1 MLCWG
6 RCGVWLRRWRAS
18 RKQKGDIA
26 MADNLFVA
34 VLLIAGVIF
43 ACNAWY
49 LQGKIDGLREAQ
61 RILDEE
67 RKEQE

>member
-1 MLCWG
+1 
-6 RCGVWLRRWRAS
+6 
-18 RKQKGDIA
+18 

-34 VLLIAGVIF
+34 VLLIAGVIL

-61 RILDEE
+61 RILDEV
-67 RKEQE
+67 RKELEK